1 MIQPTSSCRPLW
13 KVYHGRRSPA
23 RDPAASCPS
32 DCSEGGDGCVQA
44 VQCRHRWWCAALQV
58 QLAEPLAAEPLAA
71 ALQVPLAQVPLAA
84 VGR

>member
-1 MIQPTSSCRPLW
+1 VVYLNVIQTSSLID
-13 KVYHGRRSPA
+13 G
-23 RDPAASCPS
+23 
-32 DCSEGGDGCVQA
+32 EGGDGCVQA

-84 VGR
+84 AGR